1 MRRASWLVAGLLL
14 AQPVLAA
21 EPSAKDKAPSAAK
34 AAVVSVPK
42 LVTVGPA
49 ITETVFALGMGE
61 KVVGVDDTSLALP
74 VARGRPRVGYL
85 RALSSES
92 LLALGA
98 GWLLATD
105 EAGPPGVLE
114 QLRTAGMEVVV
125 LSNKPTV
132 DAARL
137 RIRTL
142 AEKLGRAAE
151 GEAVIASLEKDLKR
165 AEARASVKPAKPTRV
180 LALYARGANALMV
193 AGTETAT
200 NELIRLAGAVNAV
213 SGYSGHK
220 PLTAEAAVLASPDI
234 ILLPASTLT
243 ALGGEQG
250 LRAVPGLSQVKGWKV
265 VPIDDVH
272 FMSLGPQLGKAV
284 HLLQDGMGL
293 PARDAT

>member
-1 MRRASWLVAGLLL
+1 MMRVSWLLAGWLL
-14 AQPVLAA
+14 ASPVFAA
-21 EPSAKDKAPSAAK
+21 EPATKAPAALVD
-34 AAVVSVPK
+34 AVPK

-61 KVVGVDDTSLALP
+61 KVVGVDDTSLALS

-92 LLALGA
+92 LLALEA

-125 LSNKPTV
+125 LPNKPTV
-132 DAARL
+132 EEARQ
-137 RIRTL
+137 RIRAL
-142 AEKLGRAAE
+142 ATKLGRVSE
-151 GEAVIASLEKDLKR
+151 GEAVVSSLEKDLKR
-165 AEARASVKPAKPTRV
+165 AEARAAVKPAKPTRV

-193 AGTETAT
+193 AGAETAT

-220 PLTAEAAVLASPDI
+220 PLTAEAAVLAAPDI

-250 LRAVPGLSQVKGWKV
+250 LRGVPGLSQVKGWKV
-265 VPIDDVH
+265 VAIEDVH

-293 PARDAT
+293 PARDET